1 MKKTAEIFNLLIWP
15 FVLCCPSKTV
25 SGLVYPFKKYFAIVV
40 KIMVKK
46 IIDAKIESNEKNNF
60 KTFCVCAESLSTNN
74 VIIPAVVISPVSK
87 FNVIK
92 IEHIEA

>member
-1 MKKTAEIFNLLIWP
+1 MRLLIIGFCLLVFQLRGQDSIRTGSFEATFFKGIILSHAEDINHLITGHP
-15 FVLCCPSKTV
+15 N
-25 SGLVYPFKKYFAIVV
+25 GLILSY
-40 KIMVKK
+40 
-46 IIDAKIESNEKNNF
+46 NF